1 MDKRIVISLGGSL
14 ALPNEI
20 DINFLKK
27 FKRFIERYVRFGF
40 CFVIV
45 VGGGSVARK
54 YQKAAQKIGAL
65 TRDDL
70 DWLGIHATRL
80 NAHLLRTVFKRIAHS
95 HVVTDPTKKEGGNY
109 SVIIASGWKPGWSTD
124 YDSVLLA
131 KTFGAK
137 TILNLSNISYV
148 YSRDPKKNKNAKPL
162 KNLLWKDFRKIVG
175 NRWDPGANLPFDP
188 VASKLAERFKFRVI
202 ILNGKNL
209 KNVSQCIAGKSF
221 IGTEIK

>member
-80 NAHLLRTVFKRIAHS
+80 NAHLLRTVFKRIAYS
-95 HVVTDPTKKEGGNY
+95 HVVTDPTKKEGSNY